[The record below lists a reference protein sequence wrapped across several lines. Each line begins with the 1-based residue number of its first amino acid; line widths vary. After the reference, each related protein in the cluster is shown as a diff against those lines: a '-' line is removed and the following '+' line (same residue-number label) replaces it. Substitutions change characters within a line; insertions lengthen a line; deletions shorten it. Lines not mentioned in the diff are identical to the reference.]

1 VRGSGVAADLERIV
15 NRIKSKV
22 RSRVEHVFGPLVV
35 PCGIEAQNHWSS
47 SSPVGMWAGCI

>member
-1 VRGSGVAADLERIV
+1 MKKLKFRAIGLVW
-15 NRIKSKV
+15 
-22 RSRVEHVFGPLVV
+22 PLVV